1 MGNTPTLYNAFWI
14 LDAKVA
20 RPPHATWYVHR
31 VSSLPALQALT
42 CRLGA
47 PAHLC
52 DERAFSYPGRI
63 LRWYKEVDK
72 DGKELSG
79 YQNKE
84 CVAYKITLNNDG
96 VPFQWTPNLQLIS
109 KVYLKKNLSQGRTY
123 TLKKKDAK
131 MVKMVKAG
139 VAKKL

>member
-1 MGNTPTLYNAFWI
+1 MG
-14 LDAKVA
+14 
-20 RPPHATWYVHR
+20 
-31 VSSLPALQALT
+31 
-42 CRLGA
+42 
-47 PAHLC
+47 
-52 DERAFSYPGRI
+52 DERAFSCPGRI

-131 MVKMVKAG
+131 MVKAG
-139 VAKKL
+139 VAKRSCRILCEYQALGRD

>member
-1 MGNTPTLYNAFWI
+1 MQGAQSTSDVRLRAQVPSTSFLGLEKDYKPKGVY
-14 LDAKVA
+14 LDDPK
-20 RPPHATWYVHR
+20 
-31 VSSLPALQALT
+31 
-42 CRLGA
+42 GM
-47 PAHLC
+47 
-52 DERAFSYPGRI
+52 FI

-131 MVKMVKAG
+131 MVKAG

>member
-1 MGNTPTLYNAFWI
+1 M
-14 LDAKVA
+14 
-20 RPPHATWYVHR
+20 
-31 VSSLPALQALT
+31 QALT

-79 YQNKE
+79 YLWWPLFKT
-84 CVAYKITLNNDG
+84 VSY
-96 VPFQWTPNLQLIS
+96 LI
-109 KVYLKKNLSQGRTY
+109 LEY
-123 TLKKKDAK
+123 TLL
-131 MVKMVKAG
+131 
-139 VAKKL
+139 VALNDTLRGFILP

>member
-1 MGNTPTLYNAFWI
+1 M
-14 LDAKVA
+14 A
-20 RPPHATWYVHR
+20 RPPHATWYVRR
-31 VSSLPALQALT
+31 VSLPPALQALT

-131 MVKMVKAG
+131 MVKAG